1 MVINKVLN
9 IDKLPEFIQYFL
21 SSKYVA
27 YWLGIKIPQIDEI
40 REYAIENI
48 LDVDTKFLRIIF
60 AEYQLKEIENN
71 FDDRL
76 KVEDIGDFVK
86 LVIEYYDDLEE
97 FFDERGEFFYIEFV
111 FQVPFIWNS
120 RFSKEERESFLLA
133 PKSKYYAT
141 IRKNYTGR
149 LILIGSDVE
158 ILDLISEDECFV
170 QFIFE
175 EDSNFDLLLVFPKYL
190 KEYWLTIIDRVVKL
204 SGYSIPFEISDCG

>member
-1 MVINKVLN
+1 VVINKVLN

-86 LVIEYYDDLEE
+86 LVIKYYDDLEE

-120 RFSKEERESFLLA
+120 RFSKEEREAFLLA

-190 KEYWLTIIDRVVKL
+190 KEYWLTIIDRIVKL

>member
-60 AEYQLKEIENN
+60 AEYQLKEVENN

-175 EDSNFDLLLVFPKYL
+175 EDSNFNLLLVFPKYL

>member
-1 MVINKVLN
+1 M
-9 IDKLPEFIQYFL
+9 
-21 SSKYVA
+21 A